1 MGVSELRFDGRV
13 AVVTGAGRGMGRAH
27 ALLLAARGAKVVVN
41 DIGGSMDGA
50 GNDAGPVEEV
60 VQAIRD
66 AGGEA
71 VGSLETVATPNGGKA
86 IVETALDHFG
96 GIDILIH
103 NAGNVRWGSLCEL
116 SQEDF
121 DAVIDVHMRG
131 GFHVVRPA
139 FPRMCASGYGRII
152 LTLSTGGVYG
162 MAGVTNYGMA
172 KGGLFGLNNIAAIEG
187 AAFGVK
193 CNGIMPG
200 AMTRMAGDMD
210 TSLYPAEV
218 MHAGM
223 VSPLVGYLAH
233 ENCPVSG
240 EVYVSMAGRVARAY
254 VAETMGVW
262 RKDWS
267 IEEIA
272 GQFDAIRNTDETVA
286 FTPMQGFE
294 EHLELSFD
302 MARKGLAAAT

>member
-1 MGVSELRFDGRV
+1 MSELRFDGRV

-41 DIGGSMDGA
+41 DIGGAMDGK
-50 GNDAGPVEEV
+50 GVDSGPVEEV
-60 VQAIRD
+60 VQAIRA

-71 VGSLETVATPNGGKA
+71 VACTETVATPEGGKA
-86 IVETALDHFG
+86 IIEAALDHFG
-96 GIDILIH
+96 GIDILVH
-103 NAGNVRWGSLCEL
+103 NAGNVRWGSLKDL

-131 GFHVVRPA
+131 GFHLVRPA
-139 FPRMCASGYGRII
+139 FPLMCAAGYGRII

-162 MAGVTNYGMA
+162 MPGVTNYGMA

-187 AAFGVK
+187 AAEGVK

-200 AMTRMAGDMD
+200 AMTRMAGDLD
-210 TSLYPAEV
+210 TSLYPTEV

-223 VSPLVGYLAH
+223 VSPLVGFLAH
-233 ENCPVSG
+233 ESCPVSG
-240 EVYVSMAGRVARAY
+240 EVYVSMAGRVARAF
-254 VAETMGVW
+254 VSETMGVW
-262 RKDWS
+262 RRDWS
-267 IEEIA
+267 VEEIA
-272 GQFDAIRNTDETVA
+272 GQFDAIRDQTNTVSFPA
-286 FTPMQGFE
+286 MNGFE

-302 MARKGLAAAT
+302 MARKGLASRK